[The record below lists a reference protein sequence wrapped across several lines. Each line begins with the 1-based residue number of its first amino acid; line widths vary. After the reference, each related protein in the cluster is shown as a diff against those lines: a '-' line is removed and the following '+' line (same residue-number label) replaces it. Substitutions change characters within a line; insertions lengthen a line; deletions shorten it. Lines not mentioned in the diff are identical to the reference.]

1 MTYQQMSTMLGCK
14 YYKQR
19 EDKSYEILRVI
30 NLKGSTDCVC
40 MIDNKDEKIMKPE
53 EILSNYTKLIPD
65 GIITF
70 AIVSTRVK
78 PEDERYTDDV
88 IVTATTA
95 ASLKDPNPIPD
106 LICRQNIVDIFYAMY
121 TGKEDTEMVGTC
133 MTRAE
138 IPENLPIQMI
148 LQCDKTDY
156 IVTYNTYISDTVF
169 TFLNF
174 MKGKRLRKFDAVLES
189 GLKAH
194 MKAKGV
200 PDINQLSV
208 KGHCRTLE
216 ALLRNNNFP
225 YDFDQIYSI
234 TPLKFDLKE
243 YIEKHQF
250 IDGTEYDAL
259 NSDAINIFS
268 KVFKMQI
275 SKTIVIKYDHNI
287 DLSEFNEGEIFL
299 IRDNTDDLYV
309 VRYVLEGEYLETELE
324 NQAVEEAM
332 NNIKIVNKYG
342 SKKV

>member
-1 MTYQQMSTMLGCK
+1 MTYQQISSMLGCK

-30 NLKGSTDCVC
+30 NLKGDDKCLC
-40 MIDNKDEKIMKPE
+40 LIDDKDEQILYPE

-70 AIVSTRVK
+70 AIVSTRVNPK
-78 PEDERYTDDV
+78 DERYTDDV
-88 IVTATTA
+88 IVTATA
-95 ASLKDPNPIPD
+95 AISLKDPNPIPD

-121 TGKEDTEMVGTC
+121 TGKDDTDMVGTC
-133 MTRAE
+133 ITRAE
-138 IPENLPIQMI
+138 IPDSLPIQ
-148 LQCDKTDY
+148 LLTQCDKVDY

-169 TFLNF
+169 TFLNY

-189 GLKAH
+189 GLKAY
-194 MKAKGV
+194 MKAKGI

-225 YDFDQIYSI
+225 YDFDRIYSI

-243 YIEKHQF
+243 YIVKHQF
-250 IDGTEYDAL
+250 VDGTKYDAL
-259 NSDAINIFS
+259 NNDAINIFS

-287 DLSEFNEGEIFL
+287 DLSEFGENEIFL
-299 IRDNTDDLYV
+299 VRDNTDDLYV
-309 VRYVLEGEYLETELE
+309 VRYVLDGEYLETELE
-324 NQAVEEAM
+324 AKAVEDAM
-332 NNIKIVNKYG
+332 NSIKIVNKYG